1 MSVKLP
7 QGELKEI
14 RDKVKNEFPNDPA
27 LQEVHFARKVLAREA
42 ENSGQSFL
50 EYVKTEAKKVQRRK
64 KKIAL

>member
-1 MSVKLP
+1 MSVKLSP
-7 QGELKEI
+7 GELKEI
-14 RDKVKNEFPNDPA
+14 RDKVKSEFPNDPA

-50 EYVKTEAKKVQRRK
+50 EYVKAEAKKVQRRK